1 MFDTI
6 FGLPLHVLV
15 IHAVVVLL
23 PLMALVTVLLALR
36 PRWSERAAWLVV
48 AGDVVVT
55 GLAFLAASSGEALK
69 LMLPANEAIRE
80 HAERGDLLPWFS
92 VALVVAALG
101 VLLLRRRGSGRT
113 PLGVTLSAVVAVAV
127 ISWTVVVGHSG
138 AQAAWAGV
146 VSSASH

>member
-23 PLMALVTVLLALR
+23 PLMAVVTVLLALR
-36 PRWSERAAWLVV
+36 PRWSETAAWLVV

-55 GLAFLAASSGEALK
+55 GIAFVAASSGEALK
-69 LMLPANEAIRE
+69 RMLPANEAIRE
-80 HAERGDLLPWFS
+80 HADRGGLLPWFA
-92 VALVVAALG
+92 VALVVAALA
-101 VLLLRRRGSGRT
+101 VVALRRRGSGRT
-113 PLGVTLSAVVAVAV
+113 PLGVGLSAVVAVAV
-127 ISWTVVVGHSG
+127 ISWTVVVGHTG